1 MSRAS
6 SYSQKQA
13 RKAEFAL
20 NKALDTGG
28 DAIDADADMA
38 NAARDAAMGKGEEEL
53 FGKKLT
59 KEEKK
64 AQAKAAREAKRAAKG
79 GKKGGKKE
87 EKKEEIDEATR
98 AMNEVALAEAAA
110 RANTYEGKL
119 EAALDQLNKEH
130 INVTYAASKRKPA
143 STDKDINV
151 SEVTVNFHGKPL
163 IENTE
168 IVINYGNRYGFLG
181 PNGSGKS
188 TIMKAIAARSIP
200 IPEGLDIYFLDRE
213 YEATDKTALEAVYES
228 NEEVEALDK
237 QAEALNN
244 LMGEV
249 GDDEDKM
256 AQIQEKLERI
266 YERLEELDVT
276 TAEARAT
283 TILHG
288 LGFTVKMQ
296 SMTTKEFSGGWRMRI
311 ALARALFL
319 KPEFLL
325 LDEPTNHLDMEAVLW
340 LEDYLAN
347 WNKILFFV
355 CHSQDFMNGVC
366 THIVRLDAT
375 FKKLRYYSGNYDM
388 YVQTRRDQDK
398 VQMAAYHAE
407 QRDIAEIKEFIA
419 RFGHGTIKMVR
430 QAQSREKLLQK
441 KLEEGLT
448 EKPEQDPEYDWSFP
462 DAGKLP
468 MPVLAIE
475 SLSFAYP
482 NSDELYSNVD
492 FGIDLESRICL
503 VGPNGAGKT
512 TLVKLLCDELSP
524 TKGQVKRNSHL
535 KISRFTQHFEDV
547 LDLNMT
553 PIAFFKE
560 KIMPSE
566 TIEKCRSLL
575 ARYGCTGD
583 MQSQIMGQLSA
594 GQKARI
600 VFAKMA
606 FDKPHILMLDEPTN
620 PLDMESIDAL
630 AKCLN
635 NFKGGVIIISHDMR
649 LIGQCAKDIYVCDN
663 KCITKF
669 RGDIRNFKLHQK
681 KENAKKLSQHKNG

>member
-1 MSRAS
+1 
-6 SYSQKQA
+6 
-13 RKAEFAL
+13 
-20 NKALDTGG
+20 
-28 DAIDADADMA
+28 
-38 NAARDAAMGKGEEEL
+38 
-53 FGKKLT
+53 
-59 KEEKK
+59 
-64 AQAKAAREAKRAAKG
+64 
-79 GKKGGKKE
+79 
-87 EKKEEIDEATR
+87 
-98 AMNEVALAEAAA
+98 MNEVALAEAAA

-347 WNKILFFV
+347 WNK
-355 CHSQDFMNGVC
+355 
-366 THIVRLDAT
+366 VR
-375 FKKLRYYSGNYDM
+375 
-388 YVQTRRDQDK
+388 
-398 VQMAAYHAE
+398 
-407 QRDIAEIKEFIA
+407 
-419 RFGHGTIKMVR
+419 
-430 QAQSREKLLQK
+430 
-441 KLEEGLT
+441 
-448 EKPEQDPEYDWSFP
+448 
-462 DAGKLP
+462 
-468 MPVLAIE
+468 
-475 SLSFAYP
+475 
-482 NSDELYSNVD
+482 
-492 FGIDLESRICL
+492 GI
-503 VGPNGAGKT
+503 
-512 TLVKLLCDELSP
+512 
-524 TKGQVKRNSHL
+524 
-535 KISRFTQHFEDV
+535 
-547 LDLNMT
+547 
-553 PIAFFKE
+553 
-560 KIMPSE
+560 
-566 TIEKCRSLL
+566 
-575 ARYGCTGD
+575 
-583 MQSQIMGQLSA
+583 
-594 GQKARI
+594 
-600 VFAKMA
+600 
-606 FDKPHILMLDEPTN
+606 
-620 PLDMESIDAL
+620 
-630 AKCLN
+630 
-635 NFKGGVIIISHDMR
+635 
-649 LIGQCAKDIYVCDN
+649 
-663 KCITKF
+663 
-669 RGDIRNFKLHQK
+669 
-681 KENAKKLSQHKNG
+681 